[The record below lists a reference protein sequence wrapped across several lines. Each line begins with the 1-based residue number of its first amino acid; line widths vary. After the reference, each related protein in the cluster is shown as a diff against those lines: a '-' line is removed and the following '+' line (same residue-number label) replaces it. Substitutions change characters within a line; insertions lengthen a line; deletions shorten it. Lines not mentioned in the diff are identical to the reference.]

1 MCQKGY
7 FIITQIVAT
16 AMLEKKLLCVQF
28 QLGGKMSK
36 PKEKVTL
43 IQNGANGYLHYCPGC
58 KAVHRFVIG
67 VPNRNGLV
75 HSLKKS
81 ENGWTVYPDIV
92 QISTSINEKNVVK
105 SYTDKTQSIYENVIQ
120 CHYWIINGK
129 IEYLQSSKHDL
140 AQMKVELPSF
150 V

>member
-1 MCQKGY
+1 M
-7 FIITQIVAT
+7 
-16 AMLEKKLLCVQF
+16 
-28 QLGGKMSK
+28 
-36 PKEKVTL
+36 
-43 IQNGANGYLHYCPGC
+43 
-58 KAVHRFVIG
+58 VHRFVIG

-92 QISTSINEKNVVK
+92 QISTSINEEKVIK
-105 SYTDKTQSIYENVIQ
+105 AYTDKTQSIYDNVIQ

-129 IEYLQSSKHDL
+129 IEYLQTSKHDL

-150 V
+150 T